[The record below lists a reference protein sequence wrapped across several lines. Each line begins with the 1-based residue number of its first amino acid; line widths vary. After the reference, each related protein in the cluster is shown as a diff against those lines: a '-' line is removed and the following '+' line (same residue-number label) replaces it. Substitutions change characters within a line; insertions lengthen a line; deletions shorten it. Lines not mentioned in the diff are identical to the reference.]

1 MARTPLLRALQG
13 LAREHAAADTLGIS
27 VEELSLF

>member
-13 LAREHAAADTLGIS
+13 VAAANEILADPKKA
-27 VEELSLF
+27 